1 MIQVKNGVIN
11 VLKIKIE
18 GKKEQSGR
26 DFVNG
31 YQGKEI
37 LFIWKK
43 EIY

>member
-18 GKKEQSGR
+18 GKNEQSGR

-37 LFIWKK
+37 LFI
-43 EIY
+43 